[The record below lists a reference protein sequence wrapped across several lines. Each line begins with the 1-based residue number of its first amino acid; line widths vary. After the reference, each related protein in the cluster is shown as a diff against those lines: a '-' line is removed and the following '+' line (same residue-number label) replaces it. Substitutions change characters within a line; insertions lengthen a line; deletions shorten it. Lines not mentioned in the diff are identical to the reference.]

1 MRYITADLIP
11 ILVYHGVGIAHYR
24 FDIEVSLVG
33 DLDMEDLT
41 QHLIAEKRRHPSRS
55 VGKCFPHLSED
66 MLSFIKEG
74 MDSLDESIIYDR
86 DQQPL
91 FDKEEV
97 DGSGSTSRDG
107 DSENSSG
114 VTADTNII
122 SRRLW
127 LYLLDRLEVS
137 PQMKWGEV
145 SLSTINRMVEL
156 LSRAKYSVE
165 GTVVL

>member
-1 MRYITADLIP
+1 M
-11 ILVYHGVGIAHYR
+11 
-24 FDIEVSLVG
+24 SLVG
-33 DLDMEDLT
+33 DLSIEDLT
-41 QHLIAEKRRHPSRS
+41 LHLTAEKRRHPSRS
-55 VGKCFPHLSED
+55 VGKCFPHLSGD

-74 MDSLDESIIYDR
+74 MDSPDESIIYDR

-91 FDKEEV
+91 LDKEEV
-97 DGSGSTSRDG
+97 DG

-127 LYLLDRLEVS
+127 LYLLERLEVP

-145 SLSTINRMVEL
+145 SLSTISRMVEL

-165 GTVVL
+165 GTVVV

>member
-11 ILVYHGVGIAHYR
+11 ILVYHGVGIAHCR
-24 FDIEVSLVG
+24 FEIEVSLVG

-41 QHLIAEKRRHPSRS
+41 QHLTTEKSRHPSRS

-91 FDKEEV
+91 LDKEE
-97 DGSGSTSRDG
+97 SGSTSRDG

-127 LYLLDRLEVS
+127 LYLLERLEVP

-145 SLSTINRMVEL
+145 SLSTISRMVEL

>member
-1 MRYITADLIP
+1 
-11 ILVYHGVGIAHYR
+11 
-24 FDIEVSLVG
+24 
-33 DLDMEDLT
+33 
-41 QHLIAEKRRHPSRS
+41 
-55 VGKCFPHLSED
+55 

-91 FDKEEV
+91 LDKEEME
-97 DGSGSTSRDG
+97 GSGYTSRDG

-127 LYLLDRLEVS
+127 LYLLERLEVP

-145 SLSTINRMVEL
+145 SLSTISRMVEL
-156 LSRAKYSVE
+156 LSKAKYSVE
-165 GTVVL
+165 GSTVVL